1 MRICLAINIQKEKK
15 VIKSLW
21 GSAQMKERRK
31 KEENDVKEW
40 GGHAKWTIF
49 NECAH
54 AMLAVNIV
62 GPKPLK
68 CKIS

>member
-1 MRICLAINIQKEKK
+1 
-15 VIKSLW
+15 
-21 GSAQMKERRK
+21 MKERRK